1 MRAACVLIWRP
12 VRDSDYFARATSR
25 NEASAC
31 PVAGHVAHDRDFLRL
46 GRVVAHRT
54 IAHAFSV
61 AQLARALRSRTV
73 QLAATIRGM
82 RYAFTGVKEV
92 LAKANPPKSG
102 DDLAGVSAR
111 DAVER
116 VAARAVLADLTLREL
131 RENPVVPYEQDE
143 LTRLVEDELHEPAF
157 RAVAHLTVG
166 QFREWLLDIRTT
178 GATLRSVAPGLT
190 PEMVAAAA
198 KLMSN
203 FDLMTVGAKCE
214 VVVRA
219 NNTLG
224 LPGRL
229 SSRCQPNHP
238 SDDVQGILASAREGL
253 AYGCG
258 DAVIGINPA
267 TDTAESTAEIL
278 RVIDDLCKRNEIPTQ
293 HCVLSHVTVQMK
305 ALELGC
311 PMDLMFQSVAG
322 TEQANASFGISAALL
337 DDAWA
342 LIKQKG
348 TAKGPNRMY
357 FESGQGSALS
367 SQSHHGADQVT
378 IEARCYG
385 LARRYDPFLVNTVVG
400 FIGPEYLEDGPQIS
414 RAALEDHCMGKL
426 MGLPMGCD
434 ACFTYHARMTQDELE
449 SLKVL
454 LGVAGC
460 TYLMS
465 MPVGDD
471 IMLNYQST
479 SYHDIATLRRLLHKR
494 PTPEFDAWLTSRGIW
509 AGDGPGPRFGDVSA
523 VR

>member
-1 MRAACVLIWRP
+1 M
-12 VRDSDYFARATSR
+12 
-25 NEASAC
+25 
-31 PVAGHVAHDRDFLRL
+31 
-46 GRVVAHRT
+46 
-54 IAHAFSV
+54 
-61 AQLARALRSRTV
+61 QLAS
-73 QLAATIRGM
+73 TIRGQGY
-82 RYAFTGVKEV
+82 RFGSVKEV

-102 DDLAGVSAR
+102 DDLAGISAR

-116 VAARAVLADLTLREL
+116 VAARAVLANLTLREL

-143 LTRLVEDELHEPAF
+143 VTRLVEDELDDQAF
-157 RAVAHLTVG
+157 RAIGHLTVG
-166 QFREWLLDIRTT
+166 QFREWLLDIETT
-178 GATLRSVAPGLT
+178 GPTLRAVAPGLT
-190 PEMVAAAA
+190 PEMAAAVC

-203 FDLMTVGAKCE
+203 FDLMTVGAKCL

-219 NNTLG
+219 NSTLG

-238 SDDVQGILASAREGL
+238 TDDVQGILASAREGL

-267 TDTAESTAEIL
+267 TDTPESTAEIL
-278 RVIDDLCKRNEIPTQ
+278 KVIDDLLKRNDCPTQ

-305 ALELGC
+305 AIELGC

-322 TEQANASFGISAALL
+322 TEAANKAFGINAQLL
-337 DDAWA
+337 QDGWD
-342 LIKQKG
+342 LMKERG

-357 FESGQGSALS
+357 FETGQGSALS
-367 SQSHHGADQVT
+367 SAAHHGADQVT
-378 IEARCYG
+378 IEARAYG
-385 LARRYDPFLVNTVVG
+385 LARRYKPFLVNTVVG

-414 RAALEDHCMGKL
+414 RAALEDHFMGKL
-426 MGLPMGCD
+426 LGLPMGCD
-434 ACFTYHARMTQDELE
+434 ACFTYHAKMSQDELE

-465 MPVGDD
+465 LPVGDD

-479 SYHDIATLRRLLHKR
+479 SYHDIPTVRRLVGKR
-494 PTPEFDAWLTSRGIW
+494 PTPEFDAWLDAKGIW
-509 AGDGPGPRFGDVSA
+509 RGDGPGPKFGDVEA